1 MNFYTF
7 NTFVFQLLYN
17 YKWFTH
23 HHYNI
28 KILLNIYLSLP
39 ASLLLSHV
47 FTLLI
52 TVLYFSMKNSLQ
64 RLLQGWTF
72 IWEIFFL
79 LQFQRTTLLGRVFL
93 TKILFFSFNNSN
105 TSSHSLLAYKV
116 SIKNPLII
124 LWWFPCKWQ
133 IAFCLLLFRFSL
145 TSDNLITMYL
155 YVSLFGFNF
164 YDPLWSSYS

>member
-1 MNFYTF
+1 MIYAPSL
-7 NTFVFQLLYN
+7 QN
-17 YKWFTH
+17 YR
-23 HHYNI
+23 
-28 KILLNIYLSLP
+28 ILHLS
-39 ASLLLSHV
+39 V
-47 FTLLI
+47 FTVSSDLYFRILSCCS
-52 TVLYFSMKNSLQ
+52 LAFFYFSMKNSLQ